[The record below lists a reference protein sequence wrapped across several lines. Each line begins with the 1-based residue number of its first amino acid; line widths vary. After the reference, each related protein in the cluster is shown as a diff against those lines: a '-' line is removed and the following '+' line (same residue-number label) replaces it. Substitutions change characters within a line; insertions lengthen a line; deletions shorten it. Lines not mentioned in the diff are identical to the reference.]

1 MLRSA
6 KDGLKLKIQGVYRI
20 QYEGEKLY
28 VGQSRKT
35 VEKRC
40 KEYQRYI
47 SLHQTEKSAVA
58 KHCNST
64 VYCMNISSASYYP
77 EHQDTW
83 IALQRKQ
90 MKYA

>member
-6 KDGLKLKIQGVYRI
+6 KDGLKLKIQGVYWI
-20 QYEGEKLY
+20 QCECEKVY

-47 SLHQTEKSAVA
+47 RLHQTEVSSGKTVRSARVIA
-58 KHCNST
+58 W
-64 VYCMNISSASYYP
+64 ISLAPPYYT

-83 IALQRKQ
+83 IDL
-90 MKYA
+90 